1 MREMRINQER
11 NLRVK
16 KINKNMIDWWR
27 LGMSIFSVVIIGGLI
42 ALFILAP
49 KVLVILGGVSLA
61 CIIIGSL
68 ILLVYNIL

>member
-1 MREMRINQER
+1 
-11 NLRVK
+11 
-16 KINKNMIDWWR
+16 MIDWWR